1 MKIEEVLEHAWFS
14 KVFKTNRTEERR
26 KTREGSISAFK
37 IYSTAND
44 N

>member
-14 KVFKTNRTEERR
+14 KVIKTNRTEERR
-26 KTREGSISAFK
+26 KSREGSISSFK
-37 IYSTAND
+37 IYSTAD